1 MKNKVLKRTVS
12 VFTTLAVMAT
22 MLGLGTA
29 ASAAESSSI
38 SYNFTGT
45 NAADAGYAEG
55 IITLTSNT
63 AGTYE
68 LYWADDEKALD
79 GYYSIASLELN
90 AGDSKSVKMDYHTAI
105 PANAT
110 KIIATRDSKTVA
122 SADAVY
128 SVPRSKQLSFVSGD
142 LLYSFNSYSD
152 VHIDKNG
159 YYKKANER
167 LAAAFEFGVEKNT
180 NFIVTSGD
188 MVTNASGPD
197 DEWTIYETIL
207 SESGYVNPV
216 WETNGNHD
224 MRCGVSSGLSSFIRA
239 SGTDSTKENFD
250 KNKPYYYM
258 IEENTGDLF
267 IFMALES
274 ESNPSKYDEFTD
286 EQINWVT
293 NLLETYYDT
302 GINIYLIEHSPI
314 SGFGA
319 GDRMSNPYYKAMLSE
334 DFSSTVKFK
343 NLLKKYKNIIF
354 ISGHTHEDFAM
365 GYNYSNEN
373 SSACHMIHNPSVAG
387 STMPK
392 SDDSAL
398 DYNDGVGYNS
408 QGYYVEAYHGRIIF
422 YGANL
427 TDKLIYPQYCYIM
440 DSPRIY
446 SVPSVAP
453 NDSNLIGNTVSA
465 VDKLHEAHEVLS
477 VYYKYS
483 SYDQYQALKKA
494 YYQYRGED
502 ELDQSIIDKID
513 QRISDLKDIA
523 EHTGMPKVYPIGKKY
538 YFENTKSWSKVNAY
552 AWTGKT
558 HNEAWPGKPI
568 YYYFLQVKY
577 KLQTYIFQWLQCFS
591 SISFRI
597 DIYHSTR

>member
-427 TDKLIYPQYCYIM
+427 TD
-440 DSPRIY
+440 S
-446 SVPSVAP
+446 
-453 NDSNLIGNTVSA
+453 
-465 VDKLHEAHEVLS
+465 
-477 VYYKYS
+477 
-483 SYDQYQALKKA
+483 
-494 YYQYRGED
+494 
-502 ELDQSIIDKID
+502 
-513 QRISDLKDIA
+513 
-523 EHTGMPKVYPIGKKY
+523 
-538 YFENTKSWSKVNAY
+538 
-552 AWTGKT
+552 
-558 HNEAWPGKPI
+558 
-568 YYYFLQVKY
+568 
-577 KLQTYIFQWLQCFS
+577 
-591 SISFRI
+591 
-597 DIYHSTR
+597 